1 MKRYLSVLLA
11 VVAWAVLTPQRAHA
25 NDYMEHTE
33 NYTVYAS
40 GVDKIH
46 FVIPMWVHGGWS
58 ERSYSALPGSHFSY
72 KVGSDPEVK
81 VLNWIAHVA
90 SDNDRDNDKGT
101 IAVKFQPDQG
111 QLYLTCMHNGVSR
124 SVTGDGKWTDW
135 LTVKQKPAGGYD
147 RVTFLEFDWYPPS
160 SLDGKD
166 FKIIMN
172 SQFDNFGEITDEYA
186 YSFCAMDDY
195 STISCYEDHV
205 NPDYNMT
212 WTLSNTFRG
221 KDQLVTPT
229 LFDPYLYQM
238 SQDGVAGYGYAAI
251 PYSLANEPISY
262 TLSIDTLV
270 YSTKDLAGNIFIMT
284 NDTLQQDITA
294 TFTVWRDTATQ
305 TIDHITSTKVD
316 LKPYHRIYDFTA
328 KEETDSTDTYTGAN
342 ILSWTIKNPQLED
355 IVEGDYFEIV
365 RATDTAFTDASS
377 LAVLPMVVDTAGKYT
392 YRDDDR
398 SISTGRLEADSLTH
412 PLVYSPADYYPLV
425 NDTGRTMFLLKLQ
438 ISTEKAVM
446 PSLPVYY
453 RIRRASSSV
462 WGWHEN
468 FMAQQ
473 TVYKHNF
480 LAPLASSQPQYKKD
494 AEYETNHQV
503 NFSVILK
510 NEEVPTELPAK
521 DAFEFS
527 YTIEHSGGD
536 DSIVVYTDLDT
547 EKYPI
552 PQGMAFGAALSVTK
566 PNGEQDIVLMAL
578 TKPMQYKVVK
588 NSTVEIVY
596 LKSSGGGV
604 MPNLGSK
611 GFTADNHRHVHFDMK
626 SSGDYINDVTV
637 ETFTPAEYNPDT
649 YLTEALKK
657 ELKDTLYEHLKAEY
671 EANPFGKCMWDKTAN
686 LILIRTIE
694 ETGKSVEIIVPSDSI
709 HRLANGDWEAT
720 FSDVADKGCTHYH
733 YSVRIDQ
740 SNADLHVREPET
752 QLQPVALSGPDL
764 YFDESAKIVEFTAT
778 QGDARNELKQGVML
792 TWKPSS
798 SAVDEYILCRIKK
811 GSSDAADTLYTGIE
825 TNYMDY
831 SAVPN
836 TRYEYT
842 VITRYDCN
850 GKSTSNSATTE
861 GWRTPYGEI
870 SGSILMPDNSGMA
883 GVKVDL
889 FDIEDSVV
897 VRSMTTD
904 ATGAYKFDSLEYFY
918 TRYLPQD
925 LKVVYGGF
933 YTIGIDSVFI
943 RVTDTLGTVLQ
954 DWTHMEAGTY
964 PLMYGAK
971 IEVMCTD
978 TALHNTGEISSFVL
992 SGNATLRC
1000 KVDKDLDPTAWPIA
1014 TVDVFKVE
1022 FTKDGTTKK
1031 EDKVSRDFS
1040 VIPTS
1045 AYGQFSFNNTPVP
1058 TASVTLA
1065 TDNAMV
1071 TGIDFAN
1078 TNATRL
1084 TGRALYDKTTVPVA
1098 GAMFRLNGDTV
1109 RRGGAPL
1116 TTGTDGNFELQLT
1129 TGQPYTLQIFKPGHT
1144 FVKDGFF
1151 QKEEGTD
1158 TFSLD
1163 KPLDGIRFYDQTKVR
1178 LVGRVAGGN
1187 DQRDLPE
1194 GFGLGKNN
1202 LGDDLQLIFQLE
1214 GDNVAHFVYD
1224 PNDLSRDTV
1233 RQQLNHVVFSSD
1245 SSSSNQPVGTTNSV
1259 FEKKR
1264 IIVQPDPKTGEYEI
1278 DLFPVKYKVTQ
1289 ATAKGYATL
1298 FTDGAGNETFDLT
1311 NAPTTWIKDVYEED
1325 TVYYN
1330 AVYDRIYR
1338 TPVRVVLKQNIYGLE
1353 RAAYGEPEMEVSG
1366 ANPNVKTKVA
1376 LYTISDN
1383 NSVNYTLGYPVFY
1396 DNRKYQFK
1404 AKAYEAYYY
1413 NNDPANAV
1421 DIVPQRGGNVII
1433 RNGMH
1438 SATDVERYPL
1448 NDKGENSAI
1457 WLTVDNVDVEHA
1469 GTNPMRSVSIALE
1482 DEGNVVETNV
1492 FSGFISGALV
1502 EQKSLRTTRGD
1513 VQLLDIVRD
1522 PGGAGSST
1530 YVENGAEYTFSFVQ
1544 STKTEYGIKLS
1555 PTWGTNLEQYIGVYA
1570 GSPAG
1575 GSYIGELVNTQKA
1588 ITFDIPI
1595 SKKTDYGE
1603 SYTYKLTTNNRI
1615 ETSSESSPTG
1625 VGSPADVFFGTEVA
1639 HVIGKAKTISII
1651 DDSLYQMCQ
1660 PSFNAGTMLLLAQGT
1675 DTAGNAYYL
1684 VTGQKVYV
1692 SSQLTNTFT
1701 YSQYYIWNTII
1712 PRLAMDRQD
1721 LLKNFPDAAAAQ
1733 AYADATGKPAYW
1745 SYETGSYINDTI
1757 PEEAYQMFTPNNG
1770 EAYTDEVADLNN
1782 AIAKWLEILYNN
1794 EREKVE
1800 ARMKGSPIGTYS
1812 VSAGNS
1818 FSHSDNYM
1826 YEYSYN
1832 ELPQSLL
1839 GTLKKKGI
1847 GAISSL
1853 LSTAFKYGMAKWKGK
1868 IGTSAINAFLQSYDK
1883 VLETK
1888 FDDEG
1893 KTNTVAAKAGNMSF
1907 SMGFGVISDSNI
1919 ELRQHTTAAISKSTG
1934 FNLVADPMGDITT
1947 SVYRAELDKTWR
1959 ENSAAVLDAVNQSG
1973 SDELLYG
1980 SYVFFTE
1987 AGSTMCP
1994 HEEEELTVLYNPG
2007 STLNN
2012 PTIWVA
2018 KPELTADRYEIA
2030 NVQPDKR
2037 ASLRINMFNQ
2047 GQMDA
2052 GLAEGGQGFYLNL
2065 DGASNPDGAKVY
2077 VNGAPLIQPIY
2088 YWIAP
2093 GAPITQ
2099 TIEVE
2104 RGSVDDYDLSFSLYS
2119 EHCATTIASMNLG
2132 VHFLP
2137 LSTDVTIASP
2147 RQNWVMN
2154 TLSQRDST
2162 GYYLPVTIDG
2172 FDIHHKNFDHI
2183 EFQYKLASESDEKWV
2198 NLCSFFANDSLYELA
2213 TGNKA
2218 MIENG
2223 RIAPFRF
2230 YGERDPMEQKYDLR
2244 AVSFCRYGSGFV
2256 SKASPVISG
2265 IKDTRPPR
2273 VFGRPEPANS
2283 ILSVDKNL
2291 SLRFNEPIAGNY
2303 LDEDKNFRIVG
2314 VTNETGITASTALQ
2328 FDGSNQ
2334 SYAATKTNRSL
2345 ANHPITL
2352 EMFVKPTNADGNE
2365 VFFSH
2370 GDAGKGM
2377 QFGKT
2382 ADNRLYVQIG
2392 NGMPVRSA
2400 QIADPMISF
2409 TRVLVTLDAEKGV
2422 RFYIGTLDIT
2432 DENAPS
2438 VMEISNYA
2446 VSAPLIFGK
2455 GFNGSMLEARVWTKA
2470 LTEEEIAATNDRYLT
2485 GYERELLAYY
2495 RMNEGKNESISDYA
2509 HGATLYLNGCTW
2521 NKKKGYSLYLNG
2533 KTAKLDGN
2541 LLGLSAIYDET
2552 IMFWFRTEGDGTL
2565 FSANRTEPTDSTTG
2579 IGTRIA
2585 VEQGNVLLYNGNNSW
2600 KASGDY
2606 ADNTWH
2612 HFVLTINHTFDNAAL
2627 YIDGSLY
2634 QSFPAVQLSGISG
2647 TMYLGGNG
2655 FVGNIDEFA
2664 IFEQALPRTLIESS
2678 DNMAFVGDEMG
2689 LMGYLPFEEQ
2699 YLNPNGVLAQR
2710 FSVNDCRE
2718 FKDANGNV
2726 IDKVVPLVLSAVT
2739 DEMQDD
2745 EQNAPVNDHGQL
2757 TKLRF
2762 DWSFNNDELMVNV
2775 LNQDYEINK
2784 QSIYITVRDVE
2795 DLNGN
2800 PMTSPMTW
2808 VAFVDRTPIKW
2819 SAKQVAIQ
2827 VNDDPDDD
2835 EYVEQVRIVNNS
2847 GMRHSYTI
2855 ESLPQ
2860 WLNVDKSYGSIE
2872 PQGEL
2877 TVKLYFNLQIS
2888 VGSYSDII
2896 YLVDENGLAEPL
2908 ILEYNVVAVC
2918 PYDEPDKNMYQQNM
2932 SVCGQVMMDGSL
2944 DIDEKD
2950 LVIALY
2956 RNKCVGMTNIDFDNT
2971 TNSSKVFLTI
2981 LGNAEM
2987 TGMGINFQLW
2997 QASTGKIF
3005 NLSPSTNITFSHS
3018 AVYGCGDETPVVF
3031 TTSGREIQTIAVN
3044 PGWSWISTNLN
3055 LRPEM
3060 ATINAATMSSDQ
3072 WQEGDLIKAPDTRE
3086 FCTYSKSEDRFVG
3099 SLTGWDYKQIYMVYT
3114 AQGNTLRLNGG
3125 QLEEKNK
3132 SVTLN
3137 GDGQWSALPCLFNE
3151 ETPISEALTDYFEN
3165 ASPSD
3170 LIKAHNR
3177 FAVFSQDQ
3185 KWEGDLKTIRPGEGY
3200 LFRRM
3205 GKGSVTVHFYEQGNS
3220 ETPQHAPSSKAS
3232 SNEAGLF
3239 ANPNAATN
3247 MTMIARV
3254 EGLDISTSRDLE
3266 VFVADE
3272 KAAVAEPI
3280 TIGEETYY
3288 FLTIQSD
3295 KVGEPLRFEMDG
3307 ESLTASETSG
3317 PTAKRSNNAV
3327 VYVPD
3332 SHHGSLKAP
3341 VLLTPSDERPYKVL
3355 ENHHVVIIRN
3365 NEKYSITGT
3374 KL

>member
-1 MKRYLSVLLA
+1 MKRYLSIVLA
-11 VVAWAVLTPQRAHA
+11 IVAVLAFTPQRARA

-90 SDNDRDNDKGT
+90 RDNDSDNDKGT

-124 SVTGDGKWTDW
+124 SVTGDGTWTDW

-186 YSFCAMDDY
+186 YSFCSMDDY

-262 TLSIDTLV
+262 TLSIDTMV
-270 YSTKDLAGNIFIMT
+270 YSAKDLAGNIFIMT
-284 NDTLQQDITA
+284 NDTLQSDITA
-294 TFTVWRDTATQ
+294 TFTVWRDTATK

-342 ILSWTIKNPQLED
+342 ILSWRIKNPQLTD

-365 RATDTAFTDASS
+365 RATDTSFTDASS
-377 LAVLPMVVDTAGKYT
+377 LAVLPMVVDTVGEYT
-392 YRDDDR
+392 YVDDDR
-398 SISTGRLEADSLTH
+398 SISTGRLEADTLTQ

-438 ISTEKAVM
+438 ISTDKAVM

-453 RIRRASSSV
+453 RIRRASASV
-462 WGWHEN
+462 WGWHED

-480 LAPLASSQPQYKKD
+480 LAPLAAEQPAYSKD
-494 AEYETNHQV
+494 ADYQTNHQV
-503 NFSVILK
+503 NFRVILK
-510 NEEVPTELPAK
+510 NEEVPTILPDK
-521 DAFEFS
+521 DAFTFS
-527 YTIEHSGGD
+527 YTPIHSAW
-536 DSIVVYTDLDT
+536 DSLPAGVDS
-547 EKYPI
+547 
-552 PQGMAFGAALSVTK
+552 ASV
-566 PNGEQDIVLMAL
+566 
-578 TKPMQYKVVK
+578 
-588 NSTVEIVY
+588 
-596 LKSSGGGV
+596 
-604 MPNLGSK
+604 
-611 GFTADNHRHVHFDMK
+611 
-626 SSGDYINDVTV
+626 
-637 ETFTPAEYNPDT
+637 NPDLFMT
-649 YLTEALKK
+649 DTLK
-657 ELKDTLYEHLKAEY
+657 EQLKDTLYKQLKARY

-694 ETGKSVEIIVPSDSI
+694 ETGKSMEIIVPSDSI

-733 YSVRIDQ
+733 YAVRIDQ
-740 SNADLHVREPET
+740 SSADLRVREPQT
-752 QLQPVALSGPDL
+752 QLLPVALSGEDL
-764 YFDESAKIVEFTAT
+764 YFDESATIVEFTAT
-778 QGDARNELKQGVML
+778 QGDARNELKQGVLL

-798 SAVDEYILCRIKK
+798 SAVDEYTLCRIVK
-811 GSSDAADTLYTGIE
+811 GSSDAPDTLYRGIE
-825 TNYMDY
+825 TSFMDIT
-831 SAVPN
+831 AVPN

-842 VITRYDCN
+842 VSTRYDCN
-850 GKSTSNSATTE
+850 GKSTSNAATAE

-889 FDIEDSVV
+889 LDRADSIVV
-897 VRSMTTD
+897 GSMTTD
-904 ATGAYKFDSLEYFY
+904 ATGAYKFDSLEYYY
-918 TRYLPQD
+918 TRYLQQD
-925 LKVVYGGF
+925 LQLSYGSF
-933 YTIGIDSVFI
+933 ITLDVDSTFI
-943 RVTDTLGTVLQ
+943 RISDPEGAVLQ
-954 DWTHMEAGTY
+954 DWTHMAAGTY
-964 PLMYGAK
+964 PFIYGAK

-978 TALHNTGEISSFVL
+978 TALNHAGEISSFIL
-992 SGNATLRC
+992 SGNATLTCR
-1000 KVDKDLDPTAWPIA
+1000 VSKDMDPTAWPPA
-1014 TVDVFKVE
+1014 FVNMFHADFNLT
-1022 FTKDGTTKK
+1022 GTTQQEQKQ
-1031 EDKVSRDFS
+1031 SRDFA

-1065 TDNAMV
+1065 MDNAMV

-1116 TTGTDGNFELQLT
+1116 TTGTDGNFELSLT
-1129 TGQPYTLQIFKPGHT
+1129 AGQPYTLQIFKPGHS
-1144 FVKDGFF
+1144 FPNDGYF
-1151 QKEEGTD
+1151 QKEEGAD

-1163 KPLDGIRFYDQTKVR
+1163 KPLDGIRFYDETKVR
-1178 LVGRVAGGN
+1178 LIGRVAGGN

-1202 LGDDLQLIFQLE
+1202 LGDDLQLVFQLE

-1233 RQQLNHVVFSSD
+1233 KQVLSHVVFSSD
-1245 SSSSNQPVGTTNSV
+1245 SLAPNRPVGTTNSV

-1264 IIVQPDPKTGEYEI
+1264 IIVQPDPQTGEYEI
-1278 DLFPVKYKVTQ
+1278 DLIPVKYKVTQ
-1289 ATAKGYATL
+1289 AIARGYATL
-1298 FTDGAGNETFDLT
+1298 FAAGAGNETFDLT
-1311 NAPTTWIKDVYEED
+1311 NAPMTHLTAIHEGD

-1330 AVYDRIYR
+1330 ASYDRIYR
-1338 TPVRVVLKQNIYGLE
+1338 TPVRVELKQNIYGLE

-1366 ANPNVKTKVA
+1366 ADPNTKTKVA
-1376 LYTISDN
+1376 LYTIGDD
-1383 NSVNYTLGYPVFY
+1383 NSVNYTLGNPVFY

-1413 NNDPANAV
+1413 NNDPAAAV

-1438 SATDVERYPL
+1438 SATEVERYPL
-1448 NDKGENSAI
+1448 NDKGENNVI

-1482 DEGNVVETNV
+1482 DEGNIVETNV
-1492 FSGFISGALV
+1492 FSGFISGAVV
-1502 EQKSLRTTRGD
+1502 EQKSLRTTRGT

-1522 PGGAGSST
+1522 PGGAGSSS

-1544 STKTEYGIKLS
+1544 STKTEFGIKLS

-1595 SKKTDYGE
+1595 SQKTDYGE
-1603 SYTYKLTTNNRI
+1603 SYTYKLTTTNRI

-1639 HVIGKAKTISII
+1639 HVIGKAKTISVI
-1651 DDSLYQMCQ
+1651 DDSLYHMCQ
-1660 PSFNAGTMLLLAQGT
+1660 PSLNAGTMLLLAQGT

-1782 AIAKWLEILYNN
+1782 AIAQWLGILYDN

-1818 FSHSDNYM
+1818 FSHSDAYM

-1832 ELPQSLL
+1832 ELPQSLF
-1839 GTLKKKGI
+1839 GSIKKKGI
-1847 GAISSL
+1847 NAIVSL
-1853 LSTAFKYGMAKWKGK
+1853 LNTAFSYGMAKWKGK

-1888 FDDEG
+1888 SDDQG

-1907 SMGFGVISDSNI
+1907 SMGFGVISDWNI
-1919 ELRQHTTAAISKSTG
+1919 ESRQHTTAAISKSTG

-1947 SVYRAELDKTWR
+1947 SVYRAQIDETWR
-1959 ENSAAVLDAVNQSG
+1959 ENSAGVLDAVNQSG
-1973 SDELLYG
+1973 SNDLLYG

-2018 KPELTADRYEIA
+2018 KPELTADKYEIA

-2065 DGASNPDGAKVY
+2065 DGASNPNGAKVY

-2088 YWIAP
+2088 YWLVP
-2093 GAPITQ
+2093 GTPLTQ

-2104 RGSVDDYDLSFSLYS
+2104 RGAVDDYNLSFSLYS
-2119 EHCATTIASMNLG
+2119 EHCATTAAAMNLG

-2137 LSTDVTIASP
+2137 LSTEVAISTP

-2183 EFQYKLASESDEKWV
+2183 EFQYKLSSESDEKWV
-2198 NLCSFFANDSLYELA
+2198 NQCSFFASDSLYELA

-2230 YGERDPMEQKYDLR
+2230 YGERDPMEQRYDLR
-2244 AVSFCRYGSGFV
+2244 AVSFCRYGSGYV

-2283 ILSVDKNL
+2283 ILTVEKNL

-2334 SYAATKTNRSL
+2334 SYAATKTNRNL
-2345 ANHPITL
+2345 AGHPITV
-2352 EMFVKPTNADGNE
+2352 EMIVKPTNADGNE
-2365 VFFSH
+2365 VFFTH
-2370 GDAGKGM
+2370 GDAGKGIV
-2377 QFGKT
+2377 FGKT
-2382 ADNRLYVQIG
+2382 ADNRLYVQVG
-2392 NGMPVRSA
+2392 NSLPVRSL
-2400 QIADPMISF
+2400 QLADPMLSF

-2422 RFYIGTLDIT
+2422 HFFVGTLDVT
-2432 DENAPS
+2432 DPNAPS
-2438 VMEISNYA
+2438 ITELGSYA

-2495 RMNEGKNESISDYA
+2495 RMNEGVGESINDYA
-2509 HGATLYLNGCTW
+2509 HGATLYLNACTW

-2533 KTAKLDGN
+2533 KQAKLDGN
-2541 LLGLSAIYDET
+2541 LLGLSGIYDET
-2552 IMFWFRTEGDGTL
+2552 LMFWFRTADDGTL
-2565 FSANRTEPTDSTTG
+2565 FSANRTEPAESMPG

-2585 VEQGNVLLYNGNNSW
+2585 LEQGHVVLYNDDNSW
-2600 KASGDY
+2600 RA
-2606 ADNTWH
+2606 ADNFADDAWH
-2612 HFVLTINHTFDNAAL
+2612 HFVLTVNRTFDNVAL
-2627 YIDGSLY
+2627 YIDGQLY
-2634 QSFPAVQLSGISG
+2634 QSFAAVQLSGITG

-2655 FVGNIDEFA
+2655 FVGDIDEFA
-2664 IFEQALPRTLIESS
+2664 VFEQALPRTMIESS

-2710 FSVNDCRE
+2710 FSVNDRRE

-2726 IDKVVPLVLSAVT
+2726 IDKVVPLVISPVT

-2762 DWSFNNDELMVNV
+2762 DWSFNNDELMVNI

-2819 SAKQVAIQ
+2819 SAKQITVQ

-2835 EYVEQVRIVNNS
+2835 EYIEQVRIINNS

-2860 WLNVDKSYGSIE
+2860 WLTVDKSFGTIE

-2877 TVKLYFNLQIS
+2877 NVRLNFDLQIS

-2908 ILEYNVVAVC
+2908 MLEYDIVAVC
-2918 PYDEPDKNMYQQNM
+2918 PYDEPDKSRYPHNM
-2932 SVCGQVMMDGSL
+2932 SVCGQVMMDGSF
-2944 DIDEKD
+2944 DIDPD
-2950 LVIALY
+2950 DRVIALY
-2956 RNKCVGMTNIDFDNT
+2956 HNQCMGMANIDFDNV
-2971 TNSSKVFLTI
+2971 TNTSKVFLTI
-2981 LGNAEM
+2981 LGTDAM
-2987 TGMGINFQLW
+2987 TGKALSFQLW
-2997 QASTGKIF
+2997 QASTGKIY
-3005 NLSPSTNITFSHS
+3005 NLVPSTDIKFSHS
-3018 AVYGCGDETPVVF
+3018 AVYGCGDDSPVIF
-3031 TTSGREIQTIAVN
+3031 TTSGREVQNIAMN
-3044 PGWSWISTNLN
+3044 PGWNWVSTHLN
-3055 LRPEM
+3055 LHPTM
-3060 ATINAATMSSDQ
+3060 APVNAIALAADE
-3072 WQEGDLIKAPDTRE
+3072 WQEGDVIKAPATRE
-3086 FCTYSKSEDRFVG
+3086 FCTYSLAEDRFVG
-3099 SLTGWDYKQIYMVYT
+3099 SLAGWDYKQIYMVYT

-3125 QLEEKNK
+3125 QLDESGK
-3132 SVTLN
+3132 VITLA
-3137 GDGQWSALPCLFNE
+3137 GDGQWSVLPCLLSL
-3151 ETPISEALTDYFEN
+3151 ETPLSEALTDYFDH
-3165 ASPSD
+3165 ATPGD

-3177 FAVFSQDQ
+3177 FAVFSQDK
-3185 KWEGDLKTIRPGEGY
+3185 KWEGDLKTMRPGEGY
-3200 LFRRM
+3200 LFRRT
-3205 GKGSVTVHFYEQGNS
+3205 GAGSVTMHFFEQANS
-3220 ETPQHAPSSKAS
+3220 EDAPTRSHQHAVINTQF
-3232 SNEAGLF
+3232 SN
-3239 ANPNAATN
+3239 PQAATN
-3247 MTMIARV
+3247 MTMIAR
-3254 EGLDISTSRDLE
+3254 LDMYPPILE
-3266 VFVADE
+3266 DQPIRVYVGDE
-3272 KAAVAEPI
+3272 LAAVAEPMMI
-3280 TIGEETYY
+3280 NNESLY

-3295 KVGEPLRFEMDG
+3295 KIGTPLRFEMNGQWLNVQINDQ
-3307 ESLTASETSG
+3307 LV
-3317 PTAKRSNNAV
+3317 NDQMVN
-3327 VYVPD
+3327 VPD
-3332 SHHGSLKAP
+3332 AHHGSLKSP
-3341 VLLTPSDERPYKVL
+3341 VILRPADDRPYKII
-3355 ENHHVVIIRN
+3355 EDGHVIIIRGG
-3365 NEKYSITGT
+3365 ERYDVTGK
-3374 KL
+3374 KLQK